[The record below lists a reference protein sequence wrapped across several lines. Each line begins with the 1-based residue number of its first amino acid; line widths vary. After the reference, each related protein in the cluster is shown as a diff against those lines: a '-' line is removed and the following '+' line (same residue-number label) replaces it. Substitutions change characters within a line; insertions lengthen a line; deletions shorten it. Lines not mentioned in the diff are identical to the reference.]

1 MIILLTRECQLLDP
15 DGIIDKKDRSCRYCH
30 KNKKTLIRTDS
41 TYKESI
47 LAKAETFNLFV
58 SNCIIS
64 GSAFIE
70 KIITSEDGTTSQ
82 SQTPEKG
89 QFIFFL
95 KDITSVSEKKYGKSA
110 ALEICVDEPIITEDS
125 YEMNCVKLMIPNLDE
140 IPFIIKTIITA
151 RDEFLEDL
159 KEERQKYGFK
169 MTSDASS
176 KFKLEAQQKEFFD
189 SQYTS
194 HLNDNN
200 IPIFIF
206 DENKSQKQIALMYID
221 ENKNI
226 NFLGINGTDFQSV
239 HGFISYKSI
248 NYIDK
253 PASLTLNADSEDNVD
268 GGNFVTIGSDVL
280 NEMLKGILFEAMH
293 MKEGMM
299 EGYKAPASYE
309 LENKNIP
316 SDVEYAVL
324 NFYSDI
330 IEQYV
335 TINITEEMY
344 EFLVKHLGS
353 IPFDLNSQIEKTIH
367 QAIAKKLKQL
377 YEKGIL
383 TESQLEEEL
392 QSL

>member
-70 KIITSEDGTTSQ
+70 KIITNEDGTTHS
-82 SQTPEKG
+82 SPSEKG

-110 ALEICVDEPIITEDS
+110 ALEICVDEPIITEDT
-125 YEMNCVKLMIPNLDE
+125 YEMNSVKLTLPNLDE
-140 IPFIIKTIITA
+140 IPFIVKTIITA

-189 SQYTS
+189 SQYSS

-206 DENKSQKQIALMYID
+206 DESKAQKQISLMYID

-253 PASLTLNADSEDNVD
+253 PSSLTFNPESDDTVD
-268 GGNFVTIGSDVL
+268 GGNFITIGSDIL

-299 EGYKAPASYE
+299 EGYKAPNSYE
-309 LENKNIP
+309 LEHKNIP

-335 TINITEEMY
+335 TIYITEEMY
-344 EFLVKHLGS
+344 EFLVKHLGDM
-353 IPFDLNSQIEKTIH
+353 PFDLNKQIENTVH
-367 QAIAKKLKQL
+367 QAVVKKLKQL

-392 QSL
+392 KSL

>member
-15 DGIIDKKDRSCRYCH
+15 DGIIDKKDRACRYCH

-70 KIITSEDGTTSQ
+70 KIITAEDGSTHS
-82 SQTPEKG
+82 SSPEKG

-95 KDITSVSEKKYGKSA
+95 KDITSVAEKKYGKST
-110 ALEICVDEPIITEDS
+110 ALEICVDEPIITEDT
-125 YEMNCVKLMIPNLDE
+125 YEMNSVKLMLPNLEE
-140 IPFIIKTIITA
+140 IPFIAKTIITA

-176 KFKLEAQQKEFFD
+176 KLKLEAQQKEFFD
-189 SQYTS
+189 SQYSS
-194 HLNDNN
+194 HLNDTNM
-200 IPIFIF
+200 PVFIF
-206 DENKSQKQIALMYID
+206 DENKSQKQIAVMYID
-221 ENKNI
+221 ENKDI
-226 NFLGINGTDFQSV
+226 NFLGINGTLFQSV
-239 HGFISYKSI
+239 HGVISYKNIS
-248 NYIDK
+248 YIDK
-253 PASLTLNADSEDNVD
+253 PEALTFIPAAENIVD
-268 GGNFVTIGSDVL
+268 GGNFITIGSDVL
-280 NEMLKGILFEAMH
+280 SEMLKGILFEAMH
-293 MKEGMM
+293 MNEGMM
-299 EGYKAPASYE
+299 EGYKTPASYE
-309 LENKNIP
+309 LEHKNIP

-324 NFYSDI
+324 NFYSDM

-335 TINITEEMY
+335 TIYITEEMY
-344 EFLVKHLGS
+344 EFLVKHLGN
-353 IPFDLNSQIEKTIH
+353 IPFDLSKEVENAIQ
-367 QAIAKKLKQL
+367 QAVVKKLKQL
-377 YEKGIL
+377 CEKGLL
-383 TESQLEEEL
+383 TESQLEKEL

>member
-70 KIITSEDGTTSQ
+70 KIITNEDGTTHS
-82 SQTPEKG
+82 SPSEKG

-110 ALEICVDEPIITEDS
+110 ALEICVDEPIITEDT
-125 YEMNCVKLMIPNLDE
+125 YEMNSVKLTLPNLDE
-140 IPFIIKTIITA
+140 IPFIVKTIITA

-189 SQYTS
+189 SQYSS

-206 DENKSQKQIALMYID
+206 DESKAQKQISLMYID

-253 PASLTLNADSEDNVD
+253 PSSLTFNPESDDTVD
-268 GGNFVTIGSDVL
+268 GGNFITIGSDIL

-299 EGYKAPASYE
+299 EGYKAPNSYE
-309 LENKNIP
+309 LEHKNIP

-335 TINITEEMY
+335 TIYITEEMY
-344 EFLVKHLGS
+344 EFLVKYLGDM
-353 IPFDLNSQIEKTIH
+353 PFDLNKQIENTVH
-367 QAIAKKLKQL
+367 QAVVKKLKQL

-392 QSL
+392 KSL